1 MRLIGS
7 YALQEIGS
15 IFLYAHLNVHT
26 VVSTFIWAIIEI
38 ISQNSVQNFANLLE
52 IVIGGV
58 PNISCQFDIVQRVID
73 LFIIHKHLH
82 GYVCTVGIKIGAVK
96 MDLRAAGQQGG
107 GIVTLCIIAPLVGQ
121 TGLTVVGDRVGGIV
135 IVRQRSQNAGVLIRD
150 NGEGNDQ
157 FGPRVVP
164 VLFGNSVVLV
174 IKACDSKL
182 AVICFYGYGISNIYR
197 RTPRVTTIR
206 ILAGNRNLLDSDLP
220 IIHHICREVK
230 IFRQRIRQNSCRI
243 GVCCQRVAGDGVG
256 DDLKHTCKARCGVG
270 GKVILEVRRH
280 ALTELGIG
288 SGVRIV
294 GGNAVHILVFIGVV
308 VRIGTFKDTDGVN
321 DDIIFFQCF
330 GRLNCII
337 GDLALKVAS

>member
-7 YALQEIGS
+7 YTLQEIGT
-15 IFLYAHLNVHT
+15 IIDYVHLNVHT
-26 VVSTFIWAIIEI
+26 VVSTITWVIIEI
-38 ISQNSVQNFANLLE
+38 ISQNSGLIVNLLE

-58 PNISCQFDIVQRVID
+58 LNISCQFDIGQRVTD
-73 LFIIHKHLH
+73 LLTIHIHLH
-82 GYVCTVGIKIGAVK
+82 GYVCTVGVKIGAVK
-96 MDLRAAGQQGG
+96 MDPRAAGQRGG
-107 GIVTLCIIAPLVGQ
+107 GIITRCLIVLLVGQ
-121 TGLTVVGDRVGGIV
+121 TGLTAVGDRVGGIV

-164 VLFGNSVVLV
+164 ILFGNSVLLV

-182 AVICFYGYGISNIYR
+182 VVICLYGYVTSNIFR
-197 RTPRVTTIR
+197 RTPLVTTIR
-206 ILAGNRNLLDSDLP
+206 ILAGNRNLLYSDLP
-220 IIHHICREVK
+220 IHICREVK
-230 IFRQRIRQNSCRI
+230 IFRQRIRQKSCLI
-243 GVCCQRVAGDGVG
+243 GVCCQRVAGDGAG
-256 DDLKHTCKARCGVG
+256 DDLKHICKARCGVG

-280 ALTELGIG
+280 ALTEVGIG

-294 GGNAVHILVFIGVV
+294 GGNAVHILVFIGFA

-321 DDIIFFQCF
+321 DDIIAFQCF

-337 GDLALKVAS
+337 GDIALKVAS